1 MQSIFII
8 EESMPIV
15 VFMLSP
21 MKASESSK
29 NVITLSMYQNERSF
43 ITWCKP
49 FLFAPSTAMIFLL
62 PCMRSRIMQS
72 SRIPSSSMT
81 CVKKSFEG
89 QQAATLLGHSFNPS
103 SIRNALIMQV
113 KTIDAPMFDK
123 PGQEET
129 PDAMKL
135 RDRSLL
141 NAVRLSFEKKISSD

>member
-1 MQSIFII
+1 M
-8 EESMPIV
+8 
-15 VFMLSP
+15 
-21 MKASESSK
+21 
-29 NVITLSMYQNERSF
+29 
-43 ITWCKP
+43 
-49 FLFAPSTAMIFLL
+49 
-62 PCMRSRIMQS
+62 
-72 SRIPSSSMT
+72 PSSSMMF
-81 CVKKSFEG
+81 VKKSFEG

-141 NAVRLSFEKKISSD
+141 NAVRLSFENIFFKRLAILLFFSKCANLVFEIVLCRFDETEDEFCSEDASDRD